1 MIDYYGATEKY
12 GEFLEWDGGYSLG
25 EKEIFNPRS
34 VVEHLNNEKL

>member
-1 MIDYYGATEKY
+1 MLDYYGIAEKY
-12 GEFLEWDGGYSLG
+12 REFLEWEGGYSSG